1 MYRTFQERQYTV
13 PIVRIMAYQFNA
25 EFHSLYHMDFPS
37 VVHKYGEETTRLA
50 LRMLVSSIRG
60 VISQRMAAAVDGVLV
75 MTHEQL
81 HADAVQ
87 VACTLD
93 NFPFS
98 TDEKCALIEK
108 AWEIV
113 GP

>member
-1 MYRTFQERQYTV
+1 
-13 PIVRIMAYQFNA
+13 
-25 EFHSLYHMDFPS
+25 
-37 VVHKYGEETTRLA
+37 
-50 LRMLVSSIRG
+50 MLISRIRG
-60 VISQRMAAAVDGVLV
+60 VIRQRTDSAINGVLV

-81 HADAVQ
+81 QADALH

-93 NFPFS
+93 EFPFS
-98 TDEKCALIEK
+98 VDEKCALIEK

>member
-1 MYRTFQERQYTV
+1 MY
-13 PIVRIMAYQFNA
+13 
-25 EFHSLYHMDFPS
+25 LPS
-37 VVHKYGEETTRLA
+37 VVRKHGEETTRIA
-50 LRMLVSSIRG
+50 LTMLISRIRG
-60 VISQRMAAAVDGVLV
+60 VIRQRTDSAINGVLV

-81 HADAVQ
+81 QADALH

-93 NFPFS
+93 EFPFS
-98 TDEKCALIEK
+98 VDEKCALIEK